1 VDNLSTN
8 GQPVDNLGMTWGP
21 RRAVIAATGVLAIAG
36 AVGATLY
43 GREGDRI
50 GALLLWLVALLFVAL
65 TAYASLLN
73 PRLFAN
79 QYGVAVRTLKGTREV
94 DWQYVEVRV
103 KTTRRLGRDTRT
115 LELELAS
122 QDGGAADSELVVL
135 GQFELGAEPD
145 DVLEDLNRLR
155 G

>member
-1 VDNLSTN
+1 
-8 GQPVDNLGMTWGP
+8 
-21 RRAVIAATGVLAIAG
+21 TGVLAIAG

-43 GREGDRI
+43 GRGRDRI
-50 GALLLWLVALLFVAL
+50 GAPLLRLVAVLLVGL
-65 TAYASLLN
+65 TPSASLRN

-79 QYGVAVRTLKGTREV
+79 QYGVAVRTLTATREV
-94 DWQYVEVRV
+94 HWQYVEVRV